1 MPTPEK
7 HALLSA
13 SSAERWLN
21 CTPSARLAEDMPD
34 KSTQYTEAGRLA
46 HAIAEL
52 KLRKQ
57 YLEAMG
63 PRKFTT
69 ALNNVRP
76 LVEVK
81 SRRVGGANYQVPVEV
96 RPVRRMA
103 LAMRWLRESAK
114 KRSEKSMPQRLA
126 GELLD
131 AAEGRGGAMKK
142 RDEVHRMAEANRAF
156 AHFRF

>member
-69 ALNNVRP
+69 ALNKLKADHTSRP
-76 LVEVK
+76 RCCPPRTNIWTSSTKL
-81 SRRVGGANYQVPVEV
+81 SSHSPR
-96 RPVRRMA
+96 
-103 LAMRWLRESAK
+103 
-114 KRSEKSMPQRLA
+114 
-126 GELLD
+126 
-131 AAEGRGGAMKK
+131 GRT
-142 RDEVHRMAEANRAF
+142 
-156 AHFRF
+156 

>member
-69 ALNNVRP
+69 ADVYKRQTWTS
-76 LVEVK
+76 VA
-81 SRRVGGANYQVPVEV
+81 GF
-96 RPVRRMA
+96 
-103 LAMRWLRESAK
+103 AK
-114 KRSEKSMPQRLA
+114 RL
-126 GELLD
+126 
-131 AAEGRGGAMKK
+131 
-142 RDEVHRMAEANRAF
+142 
-156 AHFRF
+156 

>member
-69 ALNNVRP
+69 ALNKLKTDPHFEPEMLSATDEYMDFINETFLAFTARP
-76 LVEVK
+76 YITAEQQVDFSEYVPEGFGTADCIMIGGG
-81 SRRVGGANYQVPVEV
+81 VGTT
-96 RPVRRMA
+96 
-103 LAMRWLRESAK
+103 
-114 KRSEKSMPQRLA
+114 
-126 GELLD
+126 
-131 AAEGRGGAMKK
+131 
-142 RDEVHRMAEANRAF
+142 
-156 AHFRF
+156 